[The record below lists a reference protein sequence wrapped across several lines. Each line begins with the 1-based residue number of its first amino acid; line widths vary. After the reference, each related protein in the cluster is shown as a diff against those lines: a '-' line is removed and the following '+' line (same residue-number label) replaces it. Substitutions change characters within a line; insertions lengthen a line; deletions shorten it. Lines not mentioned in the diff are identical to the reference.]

1 MNTIPEEDTAINKAP
16 RYVFQ
21 EEFSP
26 TKYFPNMY
34 ELRTP
39 IKDKRLNTIVDTLCI
54 L

>member
-1 MNTIPEEDTAINKAP
+1 MSTIPEEDTAINKAP
-16 RYVFQ
+16 KYVLQ
-21 EEFSP
+21 EGFSS
-26 TKYFPNMY
+26 TKYFPKIY